1 MSNINFFRVL
11 QNFTSTGAV
20 DNPINFD
27 FSCNNSTTVN
37 LTDFSG
43 TYSSSANFRVYAAN
57 SNTYSNGNDG
67 SYLYAS
73 KYSGADDPDQMIQM
87 FEYTYDSSD
96 DVGFPKL
103 DDMTD
108 DVEGDGTKIFRIDNS
123 DTITGGFPDGGE
135 NIFGF
140 KQDIVV
146 ARTNNFNNSPTT
158 LVVNAYRFVGGI
170 NYTKIYQFAMNTAW
184 DISSV
189 NTGSINH
196 ITVANDYN
204 GYSAPV
210 PTNNGMCFNNDG
222 SKLFIYQTGRR
233 AASNPN
239 VQHNRWLTIIPLTTN
254 YDLSTYSSST
264 TSSINLNSTLGFDP
278 KFFNTTMQVFYTCT
292 NADGSYNYNCSS
304 STLRDVIRIYSGSSG
319 GVDNEVYFEI
329 DSNNSIANVSSS
341 YNGSTQGASYRSTS
355 NAYTFKSTASAA
367 GTTTFGLQY
376 NNELVFTGGATSLTQ
391 CEFTTHPTVIL

>member
-11 QNFTSTGAV
+11 QNFTYGAV
-20 DNPINFD
+20 DIPIDFD
-27 FSCNNSTTVN
+27 FSCNSSTTVN
-37 LTDFSG
+37 LTDFSS
-43 TYSSSANFRVYAAN
+43 TYSSSANFTVYAAN

-67 SYLYAS
+67 SYLYVS
-73 KYSGADDPDQMIQM
+73 KYSPADDPDQMIQM

-96 DVGFPKL
+96 DLGFPKL

-108 DVEGDGTKIFRIDNS
+108 DVEGDGTKIFRIDQG
-123 DTITGGFPDGGE
+123 DTITGGFPSGGE

-140 KQDIVV
+140 KQDIIV
-146 ARTNNFNNSPTT
+146 ARTNNFTNSPTT
-158 LVVNAYRFVGGI
+158 LVVDAYRFVSGI

-184 DISSV
+184 DISTV
-189 NTGSINH
+189 NTGSVNH

-204 GYSAPV
+204 SYSAPV
-210 PTNNGMCFNNDG
+210 PTNNGMSFNNNG

-278 KFFNTTMQVFYTCT
+278 RSFNTSMQVFYTCT

-304 STLRDVIRIYSGSSG
+304 STIKDVIRIYSGSSG

-329 DSNNSIANVSSS
+329 DSNNSIVNVSSS
-341 YNGSTQGASYRSTS
+341 YDGSTQGATYKSTS
-355 NAYTFKSTASAA
+355 NTYTFKSTASAD
-367 GTTTFGLQY
+367 GTTTFGLHY
-376 NNELVFTGGATSLTQ
+376 NNQLVFSGGATSLTQ
-391 CEFTTHPTVIL
+391 CEFTSYPTVIL